1 MDPSILRETSQEVHD
16 EYVKRFDKLP
26 AFAPC
31 DNKAAPAPP
40 QKTVPPQEAAA
51 GSLADKPQT
60 ADSSEANRQ
69 SGETAAGPLPEP
81 PQQQQRSEQQAGEKL
96 QPAAVAQR
104 DKPEDETEK
113 DNTKIDQILAAMK
126 NSSAVKMDIPQ
137 IDLGQEGITFI
148 ESDVDEYNVTLFC
161 GAVALMSNRD
171 EYRDTRYICVGSLC
185 SRDPSMQIIAFQ
197 EFQVVLAP
205 QAVCVIKEFEDML
218 WLSRSYKFRDRCMKS
233 TPGSTSV
240 LERKARLA
248 AHRRVPLLPV
258 PPS

>member
-137 IDLGQEGITFI
+137 IDDGKTSFVFI
-148 ESDVDEYNVTLFC
+148 EETLLVPGVEGYLVASDGSVHALTQELFIVNI
-161 GAVALMSNRD
+161 GNLKKS
-171 EYRDTRYICVGSLC
+171 GSQSLSQEDNMLKC
-185 SRDPSMQIIAFQ
+185 LHWGDFQI
-197 EFQVVLAP
+197 VLAEQSGLSIYQDLTKRVWSNP
-205 QAVCVIKEFEDML
+205 ALKPRAYLIEGTARSRESTRQA
-218 WLSRSYKFRDRCMKS
+218 
-233 TPGSTSV
+233 
-240 LERKARLA
+240 
-248 AHRRVPLLPV
+248 
-258 PPS
+258 